1 MFLLLVNIVLLIMG
15 MFMDGSA
22 AVILLAPI
30 LMPVASAMGISTLHF
45 GVIMVLNLII
55 GAGTPPLGACLFI
68 GCKIA
73 DIPVERGVKGAL
85 PYIATELVVL
95 LAVTYLPFLTTWFP
109 ALMGYAI

>member
-1 MFLLLVNIVLLIMG
+1 
-15 MFMDGSA
+15 
-22 AVILLAPI
+22 
-30 LMPVASAMGISTLHF
+30 
-45 GVIMVLNLII
+45 MVLTLII